1 MRYLGRGRANVR
13 YLALKTLA
21 LAVNDGDLEWSQTTD
36 FSMFC
41 ALAGRDEEETRLRVF
56 RGLLKKR
63 IKRYE
68 RRRDLDKLKQGID
81 NGNQG

>member
-1 MRYLGRGRANVR
+1 MRYLGRGRANIR

-63 IKRYE
+63 RKKND
-68 RRRDLDKLKQGID
+68 RR
-81 NGNQG
+81 

>member
-1 MRYLGRGRANVR
+1 MRYLGRGRANIR

-21 LAVNDGDLEWSQTTD
+21 LAVNDGDLEWTQTTD

-56 RGLLKKR
+56 RGMLKKR
-63 IKRYE
+63 RKKNDGR
-68 RRRDLDKLKQGID
+68 
-81 NGNQG
+81 

>member
-1 MRYLGRGRANVR
+1 MRYLGRGRANIK

-41 ALAGRDEEETRLRVF
+41 ALAGRDEEEARLRVF
-56 RGLLKKR
+56 RGLLKKIGR
-63 IKRYE
+63 AHV
-68 RRRDLDKLKQGID
+68 
-81 NGNQG
+81 

>member
-1 MRYLGRGRANVR
+1 MRYLGGGRANLR

-56 RGLLKKR
+56 RGLVQKRRKKN
-63 IKRYE
+63 E
-68 RRRDLDKLKQGID
+68 RGKDIGACQEGRET
-81 NGNQG
+81 

>member
-1 MRYLGRGRANVR
+1 MRYLGRGRANIR

-56 RGLLKKR
+56 RGLQLKRKHKR
-63 IKRYE
+63 K
-68 RRRDLDKLKQGID
+68 K
-81 NGNQG
+81 

>member
-1 MRYLGRGRANVR
+1 MRYLGRGRANIR

-21 LAVNDGDLEWSQTTD
+21 LAVNDGALEWTQTTD

-56 RGLLKKR
+56 RGMLKKR
-63 IKRYE
+63 RKKNDGR
-68 RRRDLDKLKQGID
+68 
-81 NGNQG
+81 

>member
-1 MRYLGRGRANVR
+1 MRYLGRGRANIK

-63 IKRYE
+63 RKKND
-68 RRRDLDKLKQGID
+68 RR
-81 NGNQG
+81 